1 MFHENPGIIAKYR
14 AICDA
19 HKVLQSSYLR
29 RVEFARGNSVAL
41 PQTLVHWLLAAS
53 AAGAIVF
60 FAVGLTSYF
69 DRPRHRPAWVRVIH
83 TLGTVLSLTQLALVL
98 ALPPRGDT
106 WASVGIVLYTGA
118 VTVFLS
124 AIESA
129 RRTRLQRAFID
140 EPLPDRL
147 IADGPYRWVRH
158 PFYLGY
164 IMGALAAPIAI
175 DSLAL
180 VVIAAIMI
188 AISVAAAI
196 HEERVWLNSPHGEA
210 YRAYRRRTGMFIPFV
225 G

>member
-1 MFHENPGIIAKYR
+1 M
-14 AICDA
+14 
-19 HKVLQSSYLR
+19 
-29 RVEFARGNSVAL
+29 AL
-41 PQTLVHWLLAAS
+41 PQTLIHWLLAAS
-53 AAGAIVF
+53 AVAAVIF
-60 FAVGLTSYF
+60 FAVGLTTYF
-69 DRPRHRPAWVRVIH
+69 DRPRRRPAWVGAIH

-98 ALPPRGDT
+98 SLLPRGDV
-106 WASVGIVLYTGA
+106 WASVGIVMYTGA

-147 IADGPYRWVRH
+147 ITEGPYRWIRH

-164 IMGALAAPIAI
+164 ILGALAAAVAI

-180 VVIAAIMI
+180 AVIAAIMI

-196 HEERVWLNSPHGEA
+196 HEERVWLKSAHAEA
-210 YRAYRRRTGMFIPFV
+210 YRAYRARTGMFIPFI